1 MIAPEPEDEQS
12 QTERLRLRVVMMLR
26 SELGAEFLKALE
38 DKNVTDISLNGDG
51 KLWLRRLGGSAWEHF
66 GSLQAQRAE
75 SAIKTIAD
83 MIGAIVNRQNPFLAD
98 EFPLDGS
105 RLQVVLPPASD
116 APLLVLRKHAS
127 MVFSLDNYVD
137 KGMLTANTAN
147 ILKRAVA
154 DRINIVVA
162 GGTGSGKTTFLNA
175 LLAEIAKTN
184 DRLFVLEDTKEL
196 QPTSTNLN
204 RMYASSLPNGMT
216 VTMAN
221 LLHAALRMMPD
232 RIVLGEIRDGA
243 AAIELFQMWNTG
255 HPGGLATVHSDSALD
270 TLYRFH
276 ELMASVGM
284 VPIPSRI
291 AKTIGYVVYLKQR
304 NGRREVEETV
314 RVDGYRDGEY
324 ALTRVV

>member
-1 MIAPEPEDEQS
+1 MIARDPENEQS
-12 QTERLRLRVVMMLR
+12 QSERLRLRVVAMLR
-26 SELGAEFLKALE
+26 SELGAEFLKALD
-38 DKNVTDISLNGDG
+38 DKGVTDISLNGDG
-51 KLWLRRLGGSAWEHF
+51 RLWLRRLGGSSWEHF
-66 GSLQAQRAE
+66 GTLQAQRAE
-75 SAIKTIAD
+75 AAIKTIAD

-127 MVFSLDNYVD
+127 MVFSLDDYVE
-137 KGMLTANTAN
+137 KGMLTANTAK

-175 LLAEIAKTN
+175 LLAEIAKTD

-255 HPGGLATVHSDSALD
+255 HPGGLATIHSDSALD

-276 ELMASVGM
+276 ELMGSVGM
-284 VPIPSRI
+284 IPIPTRI